1 MHPTFACMTT
11 PASRSAA
18 RRRLCLAVAAF
29 AAARGGA
36 NASDGP
42 VHPDRRWYEVAESM
56 RRLAVSWGDQ
66 PYGAVL
72 VAANGLIA
80 EGPSRVVRN
89 SDPGAHAEREAIREA
104 QRILGT
110 RSLAGS
116 VLYSTSR
123 PCRLCEQAAAEA
135 RVSRMFFGP
144 ELEDAGAPRP

>member
-1 MHPTFACMTT
+1 
-11 PASRSAA
+11 
-18 RRRLCLAVAAF
+18 
-29 AAARGGA
+29 
-36 NASDGP
+36 
-42 VHPDRRWYEVAESM
+42 M
-56 RRLAVSWGDQ
+56 RRLALSWGDQ

-72 VAANGLIA
+72 VAANGAVA

-110 RSLAGS
+110 RNLAGS

-144 ELEDAGAPRP
+144 ELEDAGAPRLQQITGSPGRR